1 MDRIRRRAVGW
12 RLPRARAYAGGM
24 TNPSPVPPR
33 GEFSKGWKVL
43 LAALLGTACG
53 SSPLPFQTAGFMMGP
68 IQQEFGWSF
77 KEISFG
83 VTIYG
88 VLGALLAPAFG
99 AMADR
104 FGVRKVAL
112 GSLTAFG
119 LVFASFG
126 LMPPS
131 LLGFYFM
138 WTLVGLVGIG
148 STPIT
153 WSRAVNL
160 WFFRNRGLAL
170 GLTLVGTSISAIV
183 LPPLTVWLIGEFGW
197 RGAYPALALL
207 PLAIALPVGLAFFRE
222 PRPDERPP
230 ELNTV
235 GADGKV
241 ALGGLSLRESMA
253 GRQFWLLVLSIFLVA
268 FAYGGAL
275 VHMPTML
282 KAKGFEPSQAAV
294 VMSLFGVSI
303 FAGRIITG
311 LLLDRIWAPL
321 VTLPILCLPAISCV
335 LLAGDSITFTVA
347 VFCAF
352 LLGFSSGAET
362 DLIAF
367 LAGRYFG
374 MASYGRIY
382 GMLYM
387 AFGIASATSPL
398 AYGWVRDSTGSYDA
412 ILYAAAGMFVLG
424 AFLLLA
430 LGRYPSLSSLEAR
443 PAASPSPSPSAP

>member
-1 MDRIRRRAVGW
+1 MNTTAQ
-12 RLPRARAYAGGM
+12 AA
-24 TNPSPVPPR
+24 PS
-33 GEFSKGWKVL
+33 GEFRKGWKVL
-43 LAALLGTACG
+43 IAALLGTACG

-68 IQQEFGWSF
+68 IQEEFGWSL
-77 KEISFG
+77 KQLSFG

-88 VLGALLAPAFG
+88 VLGALLAPVFG
-99 AMADR
+99 ALADR
-104 FGVRKVAL
+104 FGVRRVAL

-119 LVFASFG
+119 IVFGAFG

-131 LLGFYFM
+131 LLGYYFM
-138 WTLVGLVGIG
+138 WFLIGLVGIG

-183 LPPLTVWLIGEFGW
+183 LPPLTVGLIAQFGW

-222 PRPDERPP
+222 PRPEERPP
-230 ELNTV
+230 ELNAV
-235 GADGKV
+235 GADGKLE
-241 ALGGLSLRESMA
+241 LGGLTLRECLA
-253 GRQFWLLVLSIFLVA
+253 GRRFWILGVSIFLVA

-282 KAKGFEPSQAAV
+282 KAKGFEPAQAAG

-311 LLLDRIWAPL
+311 LLLDRVWAPL
-321 VTLPILCLPAISCV
+321 VTLPILSLPAVACF
-335 LLAGDSITFTVA
+335 LLAGDQMSFGLAVA
-347 VFCAF
+347 CAF
-352 LLGFSSGAET
+352 MLGFSSGAET

-374 MASYGRIY
+374 MANYGRIY
-382 GMLYM
+382 GSLYM
-387 AFGIASATSPL
+387 VFGIASALSPL
-398 AYGWVRDSTGSYDA
+398 AYGWVRDSTGSYDG
-412 ILYAAAGMFVLG
+412 ILFTAAAFFVSG
-424 AFLLLA
+424 GLLLPA
-430 LGRYPSLSSLEAR
+430 LGKYPALHAPPDSAT
-443 PAASPSPSPSAP
+443 AAAAVS